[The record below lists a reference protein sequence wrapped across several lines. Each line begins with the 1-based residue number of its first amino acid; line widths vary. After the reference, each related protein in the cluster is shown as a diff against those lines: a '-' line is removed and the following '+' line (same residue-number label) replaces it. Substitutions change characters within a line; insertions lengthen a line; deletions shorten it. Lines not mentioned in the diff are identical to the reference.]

1 MKQKKNQFLLLFK
14 ILLTKIVKRIP
25 LLCNM
30 IKESTL
36 EKLKIL
42 ADAAKYDVSCASSG
56 TTRGNPAKTLGTA
69 AGWGICHSFTADG
82 RCISLFKILMT
93 NHCIYDCAYCSNRR
107 TNELKRVAF
116 TPQELAELTIEFYR
130 RNYIEG
136 LFLSSGVIRNPD
148 YTMEQMIAVVKE
160 LREVHR
166 FNGYI
171 HMKSIPG
178 ASQLLVNRAGM
189 YVDRLSV
196 NIEIPTEESLKK
208 LAPEKDYLSVWKPM
222 KYIKQGILENSEDR
236 KKFSKTPKF
245 VPAGQS
251 TQMIIGATPENDNQ
265 ILTLASK
272 LYNVESMKRVYYS
285 GYIHINQNDDRLP
298 VLQQPPLVREH
309 RLYQADWLMRFYN
322 FQVNEIVN
330 EENPTLD
337 LEIDPKIS
345 WALRHPDFFP
355 IDVNTAPYE
364 AILRIPG
371 VGVLSAKKIITAR
384 RYGKLTSEQL
394 KKIGVVMK
402 RAKYFIVC
410 RELPMN
416 TVNEVSPEYVRKQ
429 LIDNKIKEKYP
440 GQLKFDFV
448 V

>member
-1 MKQKKNQFLLLFK
+1 M
-14 ILLTKIVKRIP
+14 V
-25 LLCNM
+25 
-30 IKESTL
+30 KESTL

-56 TTRGNPAKTLGTA
+56 TTRGNPNKTLGTA

-107 TNELKRVAF
+107 SNDLKRVAF
-116 TPQELAELTIEFYR
+116 SPAELAELTIEFYR

-148 YTMEQMIAVVKE
+148 YTMEQMISVVKK
-160 LREVHR
+160 LREEHR

-178 ASQLLVNRAGM
+178 ASQKLVNIAGM

-222 KYIKQGILENSEDR
+222 KYIKQGILENTEDR
-236 KKFSKTPKF
+236 KKFRKTPRF

-251 TQMIIGATPENDNQ
+251 TQMIVGATPETDNQ

-272 LYNVESMKRVYYS
+272 LYNIDSMKRVYYS

-298 VLQQPPLVREH
+298 ALKQPPLVREH
-309 RLYQADWLMRFYN
+309 RLYQADWLLRFYN

-330 EENPTLD
+330 DANPELD
-337 LEIDPKIS
+337 LEVDPKVS
-345 WALRHPDFFP
+345 WALCHPEFFP

-384 RYGKLTSEQL
+384 RYGRLTSYQL
-394 KKIGVVMK
+394 QKIGVVMK

-410 RELPMN
+410 RELPVS
-416 TVNEVSPEYVRKQ
+416 TVNEVSPETIRKQ
-429 LIDNKIKEKYP
+429 LIDEKIKEKDRF
-440 GQLKFDFV
+440 QLSFTFD
-448 V
+448 